1 MIEGVGF
8 MRGIVT
14 FFNRTAI
21 GGVFFLLP
29 LALVIFLAGQLVVVL
44 RPVAAEVAGFLGGFA
59 LGPFWL
65 GAAVIVT
72 LVVLAFVAGLAATTF
87 VGRRLAERLEVFA
100 LNQVPGYSIVK
111 SAAADAASSMAEI
124 DRSERKKAVLIAT
137 DGMWQIGFVTDEV
150 GEDLLAVFI
159 PDAPSPEAGAL
170 VYVARDR
177 VVDSGLSVSDAL
189 ACLRRLGARTPAL
202 PTALIARE
210 LNPE

>member
-1 MIEGVGF
+1 MIEGVSF

-21 GGVFFLLP
+21 GGVLFLLP
-29 LALVIFLAGQLVVVL
+29 LALVIFLAGQLVVLL
-44 RPVAAEVAGFLGGFA
+44 RPVAVEVAGILGGFA
-59 LGPFWL
+59 IGPFWL

-72 LVVLAFVAGLAATTF
+72 LIVLAFVSGLAATTF
-87 VGRRLAERLEVFA
+87 VGRRLTERLEVFV

-111 SAAADAASSMAEI
+111 SAAADAASSMAAI
-124 DRSERKKAVLIAT
+124 DQSDRKKAVLIAS
-137 DGMWQIGFVTDEV
+137 DGMWQIGFVTDEI
-150 GEDLLAVFI
+150 GDGLLAVFI

-189 ACLRRLGARTPAL
+189 ACLRRLGARTPPL
-202 PTALIARE
+202 PTAIIARDN
-210 LNPE
+210 NPE